1 MKILMLAPE
10 PFFQPRGTPISVYFR
25 AQALTALG
33 HEVDL
38 ITYPLGEDVRMDGL
52 RIFRLPNFL
61 GLRRIK
67 IGPSAAKV
75 PLDAALALKALGR
88 VLRGHYDLVHSHEEA
103 DLIGVLLSR
112 LAGAP
117 HVYDMHSSLPQQL
130 ANFEFTRSPLLKRLF
145 ARMERFVLRNSHAVI
160 VICPD
165 LMDRVRAEGF
175 ADKAILIENVLDFP
189 APETGPGE
197 IERMKLELAPGGDK
211 IILYAGN
218 FGPYQGVSL
227 LIEAAARLREKAVL
241 VLLGG
246 SPGDRA
252 GLEAQAAGLG
262 LAGKVVVLDR
272 VAPTQVPLF
281 VRAADVLVSP
291 RMSGTNTPLKIYSFL
306 KSGKPLVATRL
317 YTHTQVLN
325 DAISVLVEP
334 TPEAMAAGLDFA
346 LKDPDAKKR
355 AAAAAAL
362 AAKEYTFEAYR
373 DRIVRCLGM
382 AVKNFGR

>member
-25 AQALTALG
+25 NAALAALG

-38 ITYPLGEDVRMDGL
+38 VTYPLGEDVKMANL

-61 GLRRIK
+61 RLGKIK

-75 PLDAALALKALGR
+75 PLDVALTLKALGLI
-88 VLRGHYDLVHSHEEA
+88 LRSRYDLVYSHEEA
-103 DLIGVLLSR
+103 AFPGVLLSKFAR
-112 LAGAP
+112 IP
-117 HVYDMHSSLPQQL
+117 HLYDMHSSLPQQL
-130 ANFEFTRSPLLKRLF
+130 ENFEFTRSPLLKRLF
-145 ARMERFVLRNSHAVI
+145 TRMERFILRNSHAVI

-165 LMDRVRAEGF
+165 LMNKVRAEGF
-175 ADKAILIENVLDFP
+175 GDKAILIENVLDFP

-197 IERMKLELAPGGDK
+197 FERMKRELAPGGEK

-227 LIEAAARLREKAVL
+227 LVEAAAHIREKAIL

-246 SPGDRA
+246 SPAERTE
-252 GLEAQAAGLG
+252 LETKAAGLG
-262 LAGKVVVLDR
+262 VADRVIVLDR
-272 VAPTQVPLF
+272 VAPTRVPLF
-281 VRAADVLVSP
+281 VKAADVLVSP
-291 RMSGTNTPLKIYSFL
+291 RMTGTNTPLKIYSFL

-317 YTHTQVLN
+317 YTHTQVL
-325 DAISVLVEP
+325 DDTISVLVEA

-346 LKDPDAKKR
+346 LTDPEAGRR

-362 AAKEYTFEAYR
+362 AEREYTFAAYR

-382 AVKNFGR
+382 AMKNFGR

>member
-25 AQALTALG
+25 TMALTSLG
-33 HEVDL
+33 HEVDCV
-38 ITYPLGEDVRMDGL
+38 TYPLGEEVRMENL
-52 RIFRLPNFL
+52 RILRLPNFL
-61 GLRRIK
+61 RLRKIK

-75 PLDAALALKALGR
+75 PLDAALTLKALGR
-88 VLRGHYDLVHSHEEA
+88 IVRSRYDLVYSHEEA
-103 DLIGVLLSR
+103 AFPGVLLSK
-112 LAGAP
+112 LARVP
-117 HVYDMHSSLPQQL
+117 HLYDMHSSLPQQL
-130 ANFEFTRSPLLKRLF
+130 ENFEFTRSPLLKRLF

-165 LMDRVRAEGF
+165 LLDKVRAEGF
-175 ADKAILIENVLDFP
+175 GDKTILIENVLDFP

-197 IERMKLELAPGGDK
+197 LERLKIELASGGEK

-227 LIEAAARLREKAVL
+227 LVEAAAHLREKAVL

-246 SPGDRA
+246 SPDERA
-252 GLEAQAAGLG
+252 ELEAKAAGLG
-262 LAGKVVVLDR
+262 LAGRVVVLDR
-272 VAPTQVPLF
+272 VAPTRVPLF
-281 VRAADVLVSP
+281 VKAADVLVSP

-317 YTHTQVLN
+317 YTHTQVL
-325 DAISVLVEP
+325 DDTISVLVEP

-346 LKDPDAKKR
+346 LKDPEAKRR

-362 AAKEYTFEAYR
+362 AEREYTFAAYR

-382 AVKNFGR
+382 AMRNFGR

>member
-1 MKILMLAPE
+1 
-10 PFFQPRGTPISVYFR
+10 
-25 AQALTALG
+25 
-33 HEVDL
+33 
-38 ITYPLGEDVRMDGL
+38 
-52 RIFRLPNFL
+52 
-61 GLRRIK
+61 
-67 IGPSAAKV
+67 
-75 PLDAALALKALGR
+75 
-88 VLRGHYDLVHSHEEA
+88 
-103 DLIGVLLSR
+103 
-112 LAGAP
+112 
-117 HVYDMHSSLPQQL
+117 MHSSLPQQL
-130 ANFEFTRSPLLKRLF
+130 ENFEFTRSPLLKRLF
-145 ARMERFVLRNSHAVI
+145 ARMERFVLRNSHAII

-175 ADKAILIENVLDFP
+175 GDKAILIENVLDFP

-197 IERMKLELAPGGDK
+197 IERMKLELAPGGEK

-227 LIEAAARLREKAVL
+227 LVEAAARLREKAVL

-252 GLEAQAAGLG
+252 CLEAQAAGLG
-262 LAGKVVVLDR
+262 LTGKIVVLDR
-272 VAPTQVPLF
+272 VAPTRVPLF
-281 VRAADVLVSP
+281 VQAADVLVSP

-346 LKDPDAKKR
+346 LKDPEAKKR

-362 AAKEYTFEAYR
+362 AAREYTFEAYR

-382 AVKNFGR
+382 AVKNFGG

>member
-25 AQALTALG
+25 NTVLAALG

-38 ITYPLGEDVRMDGL
+38 VTYPLGEDVKMAKL

-61 GLRRIK
+61 RLRKIK
-67 IGPSAAKV
+67 IGPSIAKI
-75 PLDAALALKALGR
+75 PLDAALTLKALGLILHSR
-88 VLRGHYDLVHSHEEA
+88 YNLVYSHEEA
-103 DLIGVLLSR
+103 AFPGVLLSK
-112 LAGAP
+112 LARIP
-117 HVYDMHSSLPQQL
+117 HLYDMHSSLPQQL
-130 ANFEFTRSPLLKRLF
+130 ENFEFTRSPLLKRLF
-145 ARMERFVLRNSHAVI
+145 ARMERFILRNSHAVI

-165 LMDRVRAEGF
+165 LMNRVRDEGF
-175 ADKAILIENVLDFP
+175 GDRAILIENVLDFP
-189 APETGPGE
+189 APETAPGE
-197 IERMKLELAPGGDK
+197 IERMKRELAPGGEK

-227 LIEAAARLREKAVL
+227 LVEAAAHIREKAVL

-246 SPGDRA
+246 SPAERA
-252 GLEAQAAGLG
+252 ELERKTAGLG

-272 VAPTQVPLF
+272 VAPARVPMY
-281 VRAADVLVSP
+281 VQASDVLVSP

-317 YTHTQVLN
+317 HTHTQVLD

-346 LKDPDAKKR
+346 LRDPEARKR

-362 AAKEYTFEAYR
+362 AEREYTFEAYR
-373 DRIVRCLGM
+373 DRIVRCLAM
-382 AVKNFGR
+382 AMENFRR